1 MTSEAPSATFAAA
14 MARSSCSLAPAV
26 RLRRRGVS
34 YARRWGRTHMNTGCE
49 KCGGALYV
57 DREAVLQ
64 VARRGFRGGR
74 VFCVA
79 GCTDVWLIEPARTMT
94 ERAVKPPDGRGKYP
108 RTVRTVSCRVCER
121 HYQSRGTKPGRCKA
135 CRTEEQRTRDRLRR
149 LPLLNPAGDVHGKH
163 GTNTPES
170 SPRLASRSARPC
182 NPPRSK
188 SRSPGGLRSAASRPG
203 RG

>member
-1 MTSEAPSATFAAA
+1 MK
-14 MARSSCSLAPAV
+14 
-26 RLRRRGVS
+26 
-34 YARRWGRTHMNTGCE
+34 TGCE

-57 DREAVLQ
+57 DPEAVLQ

-163 GTNTPES
+163 GTNTPEVSASIGQPVGS
-170 SPRLASRSARPC
+170 SV
-182 NPPRSK
+182 
-188 SRSPGGLRSAASRPG
+188 
-203 RG
+203 